1 MFTQSTPSKTTVSSN
16 YQTYVPKKVREALQ
30 VKPSE
35 RLIWIVLGD
44 TIDVRKEKS
53 QEELI
58 DKTLGIGKSMYEK
71 HGGGEKWLKKERRK
85 SWPQ

>member
-1 MFTQSTPSKTTVSSN
+1 MLQYSTQSKTSISAN
-16 YQTYVPKKVREALQ
+16 YQTYIPKEVRDVLQ
-30 VKPSE
+30 IKPSE
-35 RLIWIVLGD
+35 KLVWLIVGD

-58 DKTLGIGKSMYEK
+58 DRTLGIGKDLYK
-71 HGGGEKWLKKERRK
+71 KYGGGEKWLKEERRK